1 MTHARLVFA
10 LLVACAA
17 AAANAQQLYRWTDA
31 QGRVNITDTP
41 PPPGAK
47 DVQQRSATGG
57 PLLGGEQSANTP
69 FAVQL
74 ARKNSPVT
82 LYTGPNCEACD
93 AARKLLNARGIP
105 FSEISV
111 NDQRSLQALKQA
123 GGSDSVP
130 VMVVGTSVAKGF
142 EPSAYNRTL
151 DIAGYPAEGA
161 APARNQ
167 AEPKVGE
174 TAKPAATEG
183 QTPRG
188 PYAPG
193 APRQPRMQRK

>member
-47 DVQQRSATGG
+47 EVQKLSASGG
-57 PLLGGEQSANTP
+57 QASAGEQNASTP
-69 FAVQL
+69 YAVQL
-74 ARKNSPVT
+74 ARQNHPVT
-82 LYTGPNCEACD
+82 LYTGPNCDACD
-93 AARKLLNARGIP
+93 AARKLLNARGVP
-105 FSEISV
+105 FTEVSV
-111 NDQRSLQALKQA
+111 NDYKSLEALKQA
-123 GGSDSVP
+123 GGSDAVP

-142 EPSAYNRTL
+142 EPSAYHRTL

-174 TAKPAATEG
+174 TAKPTAAEG
-183 QTPRG
+183 DTPRG